1 MLCEFVQIHQ
11 KPYKDLLKM
20 KNLFLI
26 LTILFIAS
34 NEVLAQQN
42 DSQLQQVGLDNNL
55 QTIQNGSSNSAAI
68 TQVDGHDALIE
79 QYGFNNSAIINQESG
94 LNSHTPEFPP
104 GNGNPPPFFNGGND
118 FLDRSSYADIYQN
131 GQQNHASINQSGSHW
146 AQIFQSGLNNLAS
159 IIQEGS
165 GSGISFNPPGVAN
178 PCPPP
183 FAPCTASSDEGSVAS
198 IYQEGDRNNANIE
211 QDLGSNE
218 AAIVQYGSDL
228 EAIIHQFGDNNF
240 ASILQDFRGISAL
253 NSISGFKSAEIFQSN
268 ANNIATVEQS
278 IPTTLPIQ
286 IVQDGNM
293 EVHVEHHA
301 AGSYP

>member
-1 MLCEFVQIHQ
+1 
-11 KPYKDLLKM
+11 M
-20 KNLFLI
+20 KSIYF
-26 LTILFIAS
+26 TLFILVTTTGNLLS
-34 NEVLAQQN
+34 QTNEAIIAQEGT
-42 DSQLQQVGLDNNL
+42 S
-55 QTIQNGSSNSAAI
+55 
-68 TQVDGHDALIE
+68 HDALI
-79 QYGFNNSAIINQESG
+79 QQESG
-94 LNSHTPEFPP
+94 VLTGNGQSSYFPGEGVNGIPP
-104 GNGNPPPFFNGGND
+104 GVPFKDSSG
-118 FLDRSSYADIYQN
+118 FLSSNSYAEISQLDVGNI
-131 GQQNHASINQSGSHW
+131 ASINQSGSHW
-146 AQIFQSGLNNLAS
+146 AKIFQTGLNNLAS